1 MAITIFTYTYIW
13 WYLTRHFKLLKNVS
27 MGRSCDLPSTIPEH
41 TSSASLIPS
50 WKKKKRTASDASS
63 DPSDSFELGQT
74 QRIGVYHD
82 AEKAQGPEHHENAC
96 LPASDLH
103 GITATTTITTITAPT
118 NQFQAH
124 SQKVE
129 RDIKK
134 MLLLNGYPI
143 CYVIL
148 WIPGITNRI
157 MEASGNTSN
166 KRVLNILQASTQFI
180 GFANAVTYGLNQQ
193 WRGR

>member
-13 WYLTRHFKLLKNVS
+13 WYLTRHFKSLKNAS
-27 MGRSCDLPSTIPEH
+27 TDRSSISSTTIPDP
-41 TSSASLIPS
+41 TSSSSLLSP
-50 WKKKKRTASDASS
+50 WKKKKRTTSTASS
-63 DPSDSFELGQT
+63 NVSDTIELGHPHQT
-74 QRIGVYHD
+74 GAYRNL
-82 AEKAQGPEHHENAC
+82 EKAYP
-96 LPASDLH
+96 PANDLH
-103 GITATTTITTITAPT
+103 VITATTTITTTTAPPT
-118 NQFQAH
+118 QFQAH